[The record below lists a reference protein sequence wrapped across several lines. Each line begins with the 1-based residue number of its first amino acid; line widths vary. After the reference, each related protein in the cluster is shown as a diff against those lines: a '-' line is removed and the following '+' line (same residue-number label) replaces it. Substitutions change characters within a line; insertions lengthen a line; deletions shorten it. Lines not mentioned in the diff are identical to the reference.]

1 MYQQSSMT
9 RNKGCSRLD
18 HWGFIFIFLLRNILR
33 LRTIMIQFNY
43 AKTKKSLTVNIKQ
56 LERCISNICF
66 AYHEVIVYKM
76 RIDIGYRTR
85 NRERTLL
92 HLYDNHSNINSILLT
107 LRRSIPSIAG
117 ATAAHPVQ
125 MALGKIQLTKSS
137 LGMFWAI

>member
-1 MYQQSSMT
+1 MITTISGSTKRSIM
-9 RNKGCSRLD
+9 
-18 HWGFIFIFLLRNILR
+18 FIDKQFALQDILR
-33 LRTIMIQFNY
+33 LRTIMTQFNY
-43 AKTKKSLTVNIKQ
+43 AKTKKSLTVNVKQ
-56 LERCISNICF
+56 LERRISNIYF